1 MKATVFMAT
10 TALLSVGQV
19 LAGGTLAEDS
29 DASAPNK
36 RPMPGDHGA
45 DDLPTPPPMHHDP
58 MHMGAG
64 GEEMPMPHDGHMHHG
79 NHHDGDHMHHGH
91 GHHGRGQM
99 HCHMLPALVFICLT
113 GIAMITAVRVAN
125 RQKGFS
131 TPAHGCFSDWSSCLL
146 TSCCPCV
153 AYGKVAEFSLGV
165 PWYLMCCAITCC
177 NNFHCC
183 LGLASRHELR
193 RKLDIEGNWC
203 EDACVHAFAQP
214 CALCQEVRE
223 VDLVNRGERA
233 VGVVN
238 AVPATTYQVQAPEG
252 TVAGQTLQMQTP
264 SGLVAC
270 VVPAGVAA
278 GDVFNIQVN
287 APVVD
292 AQPAAQAMDIEMEGL
307 SKPLMV

>member
-1 MKATVFMAT
+1 MGRRVGGLQLLRQNGHSRDGRWHWRNKNICTATIGCQRVVVGAQLNR
-10 TALLSVGQV
+10 LLQR
-19 LAGGTLAEDS
+19 
-29 DASAPNK
+29 ASATS
-36 RPMPGDHGA
+36 HS
-45 DDLPTPPPMHHDP
+45 
-58 MHMGAG
+58 
-64 GEEMPMPHDGHMHHG
+64 
-79 NHHDGDHMHHGH
+79 
-91 GHHGRGQM
+91 
-99 HCHMLPALVFICLT
+99 
-113 GIAMITAVRVAN
+113 IAMITAVRVAN